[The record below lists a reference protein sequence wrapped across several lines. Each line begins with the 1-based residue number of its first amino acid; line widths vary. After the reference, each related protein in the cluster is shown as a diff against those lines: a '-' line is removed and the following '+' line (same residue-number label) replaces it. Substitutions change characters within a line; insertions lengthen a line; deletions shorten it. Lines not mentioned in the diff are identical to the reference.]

1 MILDTPLGH
10 LTLAFDADAALTR
23 IAFVDE
29 PAPDARV
36 PAPVPEARAAKT
48 VAALRAY
55 FDGDLAALDGLP
67 VAPRG
72 TPFQLDVWRA
82 LRRVPPGTTTSYGAI
97 ARELGTSPRA
107 VGAANGANPI
117 ALVVPCHRVF
127 GKGGALTGYAYG
139 LPRKRWLLAHE
150 HALGALPLVS

>member
-10 LTLAFDADAALTR
+10 LTLAFDAAGGAALTR
-23 IAFVDE
+23 LAFVEE
-29 PAPDARV
+29 PPSDAR
-36 PAPVPEARAAKT
+36 PPEAGAAKT

-55 FDGDLAALDGLP
+55 FDGDLAALEALP

-72 TPFQLDVWRA
+72 TPFQLEVWRA
-82 LRRVPPGTTTSYGAI
+82 LRRVPPGATASYGAI

-150 HALGALPLVS
+150 GALGALPLVS